1 MKIKKGDNIQ
11 IISGKDRGKRGKVL
25 RTFPKDRK
33 IIGEGLNIIKKHVRP
48 KRSGEKGQRVEFP
61 APFAVSKA
69 ILICSNCGKL
79 TRIGYRLE
87 KNNKVRICKKC
98 KGEIK

>member
-25 RTFPKDRK
+25 RIFPKNRK

-48 KRSGEKGQRVEFP
+48 KRSGEKGQRVEVP
-61 APFAVSKA
+61 APFSVSKVM
-69 ILICSNCGKL
+69 LICSNCGKL

-87 KNNKVRICKKC
+87 KNNKVRICRKC